1 MERSIIRNMGKL
13 NLLKA
18 GYEGKL
24 GETYGVS
31 KKGLYDIKATPF
43 SHTPHNNLQI
53 TAKDE
58 FIGLNRIASKVVKEM
73 WEYLSLSD
81 KGMYRNNALCKAW
94 KGALKGAA
102 FKLENLREVISEE
115 GKLRIEIIDFNP
127 DLLTFTFSASEENPD
142 EQSKNQII
150 YLSVVTNRQIT
161 KAHISGKGNSL
172 LLRSRFDYGD
182 FAFFQV
188 WAFKA
193 VPGIKKWRLKGLS
206 ISDPIFVIIVNG
218 VFFIDRWRWQKVPF
232 VIDGVLYLP
241 PENAKI
247 ENGVL
252 KLIKI

>member
-1 MERSIIRNMGKL
+1 MGKL

-24 GETYGVS
+24 GETYGVA

-43 SHTPHNNLQI
+43 SHTPHNNSQT

-58 FIGLNRIASKVVKEM
+58 FVGLNRIASQVVKEM

-102 FKLENLREVISEE
+102 FELENLKEVISEE
-115 GKLRIEIIDFNP
+115 DKLKIEIINYDP
-127 DLLTFTFSASEENPD
+127 KLLTFTFAASEENPS
-142 EQSKNQII
+142 EQSKSQVI

-161 KAHISGKGNSL
+161 KAHISGKGSSL
-172 LLRSRFDYGD
+172 LLQSRFDYAD
-182 FAFFQV
+182 FAFFQI

-193 VPGIKKWRLKGLS
+193 VPGIKKWQLKGLS
-206 ISDPIFVIIVNG
+206 ISNPIFVIIING
-218 VFFIDRWRWQKVPF
+218 VFFTDRWRWQKVPF

-241 PENAKI
+241 SENAEIK
-247 ENGVL
+247 NGVL